1 MKTRIIR
8 SLPLLLLLLAGTAS
22 AQSDVAMADH
32 LRQEGKIYVVVTVL
46 ALIFAVIVIYLT
58 VIDRKVTALERK
70 TKNRDAG

>member
-1 MKTRIIR
+1 MKTKIFRW
-8 SLPLLLLLLAGTAS
+8 LPLLLLAGTAS
-22 AQSDVAMADH
+22 AQSDVAMADS

-46 ALIFAVIVIYLT
+46 AVIFAVIVIYLT